1 MRAEAVLVVK
11 TRRKSPLAPRQG
23 SKHFQPQITQSRKSS
38 ASLDIAWCHSRGLR
52 VLRLKMLAL

>member
-38 ASLDIAWCHSRGLR
+38 ASLDWSAPLN
-52 VLRLKMLAL
+52 